1 LPTQK
6 SVSSSQSTNQGTEQM
21 HVGELITERT
31 KIYARRLR
39 RPVLFVTLLCGA
51 CAGGPDSGAPPA
63 VPTPSIA
70 IAPFIL
76 KTPSLQPTPAPTST
90 AAAKPGS
97 RHGSGPEP
105 KRHWHNEQ
113 NAPKR
118 SQHPANPELAPTK
131 PTPVPSERPPYWPLE
146 HLNDQPPNISQPQ

>member
-76 KTPSLQPTPAPTST
+76 KTPGLQPTPAPTST
-90 AAAKPGS
+90 TAAKPGS
-97 RHGSGPEP
+97 RHASGPEA

-113 NAPKR
+113 NVPKR
-118 SQHPANPELAPTK
+118 SQHPANPEPTPRK

-146 HLNDQPPNISQPQ
+146 HLNDQ